1 MQMNPIEVHTSL
13 KKVHQMQKGGDIL
26 SDEILTVV
34 EIYFFPPYLL
44 AHLFFQI
51 FQQTKIHRACKSTCG
66 LHFDT

>member
-1 MQMNPIEVHTSL
+1 
-13 KKVHQMQKGGDIL
+13 MQKGGDIL